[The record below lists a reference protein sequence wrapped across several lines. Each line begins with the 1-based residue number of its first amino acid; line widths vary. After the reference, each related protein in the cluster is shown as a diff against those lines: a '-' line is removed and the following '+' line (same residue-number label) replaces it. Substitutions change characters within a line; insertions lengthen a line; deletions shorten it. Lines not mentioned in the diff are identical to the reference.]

1 MHSCSLQGRFT
12 LKTVIFLTI
21 LIHQMKLS
29 TGIKENSMFCG
40 PENPDVSRNVFYF
53 NKYFMNKLEYT
64 TKLNKLYLSKL
75 ESTLDVKTISL
86 ACMLSKNVVSGLF
99 LFKMFIQQ
107 DNKSSMQVRIRLT
120 LKIDSS
126 LERYF
131 IFGTIT
137 PVF

>member
-1 MHSCSLQGRFT
+1 MRT
-12 LKTVIFLTI
+12 W
-21 LIHQMKLS
+21 
-29 TGIKENSMFCG
+29 
-40 PENPDVSRNVFYF
+40 
-53 NKYFMNKLEYT
+53 
-64 TKLNKLYLSKL
+64 
-75 ESTLDVKTISL
+75 KTISL
-86 ACMLSKNVVSGLF
+86 ACMLSENVVSGLF

-107 DNKSSMQVRIRLT
+107 DNMSSMQVRIRLT